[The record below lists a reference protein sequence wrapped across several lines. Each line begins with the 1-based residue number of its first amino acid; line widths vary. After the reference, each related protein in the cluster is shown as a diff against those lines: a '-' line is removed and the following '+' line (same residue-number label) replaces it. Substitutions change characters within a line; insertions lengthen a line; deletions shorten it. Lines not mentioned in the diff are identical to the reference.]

1 MAEPQAGSIP
11 DPPPFNSADACD
23 LLRQARDARRNAY
36 APYSRF
42 PVGAA
47 LLAGDGRVFAGVNVE
62 NASYG
67 LTTCA
72 ERTAVVS
79 AMAAGARD
87 FVAIAITGPDDP
99 VACPPCGACRQI
111 LHEAAPDL
119 LIVIAGDG
127 AEPATIPLRE
137 LLPGAFEGGAV
148 TRRTPRS

>member
-1 MAEPQAGSIP
+1 MPHKIDEDVASPFEPGA
-11 DPPPFNSADACD
+11 ARD
-23 LLRQARDARRNAY
+23 LLDRARAARANAY

-47 LLAGDGRVFAGVNVE
+47 LLARDGRIFTGVNVE

-67 LTTCA
+67 LSTCA

-87 FVAIAITGPDDP
+87 FVAVAVAGPDDRCP
-99 VACPPCGACRQI
+99 CPPCGSCRQI

-119 LIVIAGDG
+119 VVVTAREDG
-127 AEPATIPLRE
+127 EPAATSLHD
-137 LLPGAFEGGAV
+137 LLPHPFDDDAV
-148 TRRTPRS
+148 RRQAPSS